1 PAVVTISLGLGVK
14 RFVQKNALVRRLSS
28 VETLGSVSVIC
39 TDKTGTLTKNEMMVT
54 KLWVDNDIIDVT
66 GNGYE
71 LVGSFSDNPAR
82 FLRLLEIGMLANNSK
97 LEDGKIIGDP
107 TEGALIVSA
116 KKGGLDE
123 HHLSQKYTRHAEIPF
138 DSERKMMSSVYHQ
151 GAEGATKILFSKG
164 AIESLLPRCT
174 HILLNGKEIIFTDDK
189 KNEILAIAEKF
200 STGALRVLAFAYG
213 HGEEEQNLIFV
224 GLQAMMDPPREEAK
238 HAIEKCKEAGIRVVM
253 ITGDNLITAQAIGE
267 QLGIHGKAMLGADF
281 EKIENKAAIID
292 EIGIFA
298 RVNPAHKQ
306 IIVNLLQAEGNVVA
320 MTGDGVND
328 APALKMA
335 DIGVSMGIPGT
346 DVAKQSSDMIL
357 IDDNFASIVNAVEEG
372 RGIYDNI
379 QKFVGYL
386 LASNIGEILIV
397 FVASLLGLP
406 LPLLAIHLLLIN
418 LITDGLPAI
427 ALGIDPINPLVMKRK
442 PRKSS
447 EFILDRRMIA
457 NIGFL
462 SCLMAAGVLAIFIQF
477 YQLDLEI
484 ARTASLVLIVLMELV
499 KIWVIRSQYGLSFF
513 SNKWLIAAIAFS
525 LCFVLLI
532 TYSPLYSFFELKPFG
547 MEIWREIIGILSIL
561 ALLGGVSNHFFFR
574 KI

>member
-1 PAVVTISLGLGVK
+1 
-14 RFVQKNALVRRLSS
+14 
-28 VETLGSVSVIC
+28 
-39 TDKTGTLTKNEMMVT
+39 
-54 KLWVDNDIIDVT
+54 
-66 GNGYE
+66 
-71 LVGSFSDNPAR
+71 
-82 FLRLLEIGMLANNSK
+82 
-97 LEDGKIIGDP
+97 
-107 TEGALIVSA
+107 
-116 KKGGLDE
+116 
-123 HHLSQKYTRHAEIPF
+123 
-138 DSERKMMSSVYHQ
+138 
-151 GAEGATKILFSKG
+151 
-164 AIESLLPRCT
+164 
-174 HILLNGKEIIFTDDK
+174 
-189 KNEILAIAEKF
+189 
-200 STGALRVLAFAYG
+200 
-213 HGEEEQNLIFV
+213 
-224 GLQAMMDPPREEAK
+224 DPPREEAK

-335 DIGVSMGIPGT
+335 DIGVSMGITGT